1 MGKAFTKDARAS
13 LVGFVRSGSRVCLSN
28 IFYGLSVELTFFSS
42 ICLARGR
49 PYAVPIGPLVE
60 SCDTWHI
67 SDIADRWDGSV
78 ISAAVLR
85 RDVVSMCDI
94 SCFHATDHAQ
104 VSLITGVRD
113 FCDGSQG
120 VNGGSTAVRL

>member
-1 MGKAFTKDARAS
+1 MIETKFS
-13 LVGFVRSGSRVCLSN
+13 VRRRGLLT
-28 IFYGLSVELTFFSS
+28 FYGS

-85 RDVVSMCDI
+85 RDMVCLFEQLC
-94 SCFHATDHAQ
+94 SC
-104 VSLITGVRD
+104 SY
-113 FCDGSQG
+113 
-120 VNGGSTAVRL
+120 